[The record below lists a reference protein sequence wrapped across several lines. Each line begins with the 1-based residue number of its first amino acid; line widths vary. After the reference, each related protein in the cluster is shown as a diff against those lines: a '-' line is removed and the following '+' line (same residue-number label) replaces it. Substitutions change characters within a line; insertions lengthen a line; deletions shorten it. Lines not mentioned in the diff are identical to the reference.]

1 MAVNKVVYNGETLVD
16 LTNDSVTPETLAEG
30 VTAHDKSGAVITGTM
45 ATGGG
50 GGSGGG
56 ISANDIANCAIKGDI
71 NLTVKTIQQ
80 GAFWG
85 NGGIT
90 SVDAP
95 NATTIEERAF
105 NSCGSITE
113 INAPEVVS
121 IGTYGLAYCYDLA
134 KIDFPKLETIG
145 TYGLYYC
152 SGVQGDL
159 VFPALTDAPTQC
171 FCRMSGITSIDLP
184 VCTRILDQ
192 VFRYCSKLD
201 TIILR
206 STTLCTLGNINTF
219 YNMPFGSGQAG
230 GKLYTPAALV
240 ESYKAAAKWS
250 TILGYATNEIRALE
264 DYTVDGTITGA
275 LDASKI

>member
-1 MAVNKVVYNGETLVD
+1 MSFNIEVEGGTSVRLPTAGKYCDQDIVV
-16 LTNDSVTPETLAEG
+16 A
-30 VTAHDKSGAVITGTM
+30 

-50 GGSGGG
+50 GG
-56 ISANDIANCAIKGDI
+56 ISADDIANCAIKGDI
-71 NLTVKTIQQ
+71 NLTVKTIKQ

-159 VFPALTDAPTQC
+159 VFPALTAAPTQC

-184 VCTRILDQ
+184 VCTSILDQ

-219 YNMPFGSGQAG
+219 YNMPFASGKSG
-230 GKLYTPAALV
+230 GKLYVPSALV
-240 ESYKAAAKWS
+240 ESYKTAAKWS
-250 TILGYATNEIRALE
+250 TILGYATNEIRAIE
-264 DYTVDGTITGA
+264 DYPEICGG
-275 LDASKI
+275 

>member
-1 MAVNKVVYNGETLVD
+1 MSEFNIEVAGGT
-16 LTNDSVTPETLAEG
+16 SVRLP
-30 VTAHDKSGAVITGTM
+30 TAGKYCDRDIIIT

-50 GGSGGG
+50 G
-56 ISANDIANCAIKGDI
+56 ISADDVATCAIKGDLNI
-71 NLTVKTIQQ
+71 TATTIQQ

-90 SVDAP
+90 SINAP

-105 NSCGSITE
+105 NSCGNMAKIDAS
-113 INAPEVVS
+113 EVTS
-121 IGTYGLAYCYDLA
+121 IGTYGLAYCYELA
-134 KIDFPKLETIG
+134 ELNFPKLATIG
-145 TYGLYYC
+145 TYGFYYC

-159 VFPALTDAPTQC
+159 VFPALTALTTQS
-171 FCRMSGITSIDLP
+171 FSRMSNITSIDLR
-184 VCTRILDQ
+184 VCGSIADQ
-192 VFRYCSKLD
+192 VFRYCSKLN

-219 YNMPFGSGQAG
+219 YNMPFGSGQTG
-230 GKLYTPAALV
+230 GKLYVPSALV
-240 ESYKAAAKWS
+240 ENYKTASKWS